1 MLRERWGAFTPQE
14 KMKIDDQIMNRWTF
28 LASQWLRL
36 CTTDARGLGLILR
49 QDTKIPQATSCDQ
62 KEKNKPAY
70 ELCGEKG
77 KKPISGGDNGL

>member
-1 MLRERWGAFTPQE
+1 MLRERWGAFTLQE
-14 KMKIDDQIMNRWTF
+14 KMKINDQIMNRWTF

-70 ELCGEKG
+70 ELCVEKG
-77 KKPISGGDNGL
+77 KKPLSGGDNGL